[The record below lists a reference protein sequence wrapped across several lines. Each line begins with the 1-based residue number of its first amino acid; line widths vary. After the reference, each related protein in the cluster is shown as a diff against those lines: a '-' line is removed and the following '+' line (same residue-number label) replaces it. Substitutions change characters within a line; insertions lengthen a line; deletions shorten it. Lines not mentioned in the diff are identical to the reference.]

1 VQGLLESKETREMP
15 LEDQTNLVGGVR
27 KAVEVALKI
36 KEQKEAE
43 RDAKYMAEAKEKMTA
58 IENQRKLDDQ
68 KVAHH

>member
-1 VQGLLESKETREMP
+1 MP